1 MENNSIEVNREL
13 REFKREEKLYQLEL
27 KNEQSKIAQAL
38 KNEMGE
44 DMKRV
49 LNGEVQVTLPRKLKW
64 KYRIQNFLNKLFNT
78 F

>member
-1 MENNSIEVNREL
+1 MENNGIEINREL
-13 REFKREEKLYQLEL
+13 REINREKQLYKLEL
-27 KNEQSKIAQAL
+27 QREQSKIAQAL

-44 DMKRV
+44 DMKKV
-49 LNGEVQVTLPRKLKW
+49 LSGERQVVLSQKMKW

>member
-1 MENNSIEVNREL
+1 MENGIEINREL
-13 REFKREEKLYQLEL
+13 REINREKQLYKLEL
-27 KNEQSKIAQAL
+27 QREQSKIAQAL

-44 DMKRV
+44 DMKKV
-49 LNGEVQVTLPRKLKW
+49 LSGERQVVLSQKMKW